1 MAFSSKRKVYKG
13 ELSWQKS
20 YIRRK
25 YMSTKKTVWMSLE
38 NTISILISI
47 YVFQKLV

>member
-1 MAFSSKRKVYKG
+1 MAFASKRKVYKG

-38 NTISILISI
+38 NTIGILISI